1 MTTATSSSS
10 TVTSKSEQ
18 IKGILN
24 RYRSIS
30 SDIFGA
36 SVITIEG
43 FMVSSVA
50 LSEIDDGLVGGMT
63 AALLGVGDRISKEM
77 MSSQM
82 HQVFV
87 KSANGYVICNNITPD
102 AVLLT
107 LVNAEAKL
115 GLIFL
120 EIRRILPQLAAI
132 L

>member
-1 MTTATSSSS
+1 MTVATSGS
-10 TVTSKSEQ
+10 VANKSEK
-18 IKGILN
+18 IESILN
-24 RYRSIS
+24 RYRSVS
-30 SDIFGA
+30 PDIFGA

-50 LSEIDDGLVGGMT
+50 ISEIDEGLVGGMT

-77 MSSQM
+77 MNSQM

-87 KSANGYVICNNITPD
+87 KSDNGYVICNNVTQD

-107 LVNAEAKL
+107 LVNSQAKL

-120 EIRRILPQLAAI
+120 EIRRILPHLAA
-132 L
+132 LL

>member
-1 MTTATSSSS
+1 MTTTMTN
-10 TVTSKSEQ
+10 TVTNKSEK
-18 IKGILN
+18 IKDVLN
-24 RYRSIS
+24 RYRAIS
-30 SDIFGA
+30 PDIFGA

-43 FMVSSVA
+43 FMVASVA

-63 AALLGVGDRISKEM
+63 AALLGVGERITKEM
-77 MSSQM
+77 MNSQM

-87 KSANGYVICNNITPD
+87 KSDNGYVICNNITSET
-102 AVLLT
+102 VLLT